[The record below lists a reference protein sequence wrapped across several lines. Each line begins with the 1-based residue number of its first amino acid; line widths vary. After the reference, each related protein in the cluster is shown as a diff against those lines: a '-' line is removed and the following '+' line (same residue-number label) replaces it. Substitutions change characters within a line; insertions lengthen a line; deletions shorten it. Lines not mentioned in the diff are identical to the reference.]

1 MGRFRLEPN
10 GTGLRPVL
18 CYLVISNK
26 LFYTTIASLLS
37 QRYVFAS
44 HSYSKG
50 CLPWASSFAATRGF
64 SSNSARVCV
73 LGGNC
78 DVPPHTQ
85 IPIVAECV
93 ASLISHR
100 TPGSHE
106 TRALHV
112 RSWAVPDN
120 RISQL
125 VVYGT
130 VGLRCRFCDMS
141 VRLSR
146 RCRIVCSLFH
156 QSLMVS
162 CAQWHRSNCFLTW
175 SLSECVIMSAAG
187 PCANSM
193 SLAALISI
201 S

>member
-1 MGRFRLEPN
+1 MGLAVSRLPED
-10 GTGLRPVL
+10 
-18 CYLVISNK
+18 
-26 LFYTTIASLLS
+26 SL
-37 QRYVFAS
+37 
-44 HSYSKG
+44 
-50 CLPWASSFAATRGF
+50 ATVPEY
-64 SSNSARVCV
+64 ACWEED
-73 LGGNC
+73 C

-100 TPGSHE
+100 MPGSHE

-112 RSWAVPDN
+112 RSWGVPDN

-146 RCRIVCSLFH
+146 RCRIVCSFVSPVAHGVVCPMASLKLFLDLVP
-156 QSLMVS
+156 QRV
-162 CAQWHRSNCFLTW
+162 CYQVGRRSVCELN
-175 SLSECVIMSAAG
+175 V
-187 PCANSM
+187 PCCPDQY
-193 SLAALISI
+193 LISFR
-201 S
+201 